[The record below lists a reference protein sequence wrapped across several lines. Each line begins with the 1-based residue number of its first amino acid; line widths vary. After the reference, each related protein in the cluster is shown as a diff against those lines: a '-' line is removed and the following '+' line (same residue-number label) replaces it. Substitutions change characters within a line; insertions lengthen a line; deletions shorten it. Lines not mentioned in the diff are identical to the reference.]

1 MITIYHYTS
10 IETLKLI
17 LKNQT
22 LRFKSLGYVDD
33 PNEQKTSDFGT
44 IGSFNYVSC
53 WKTQYD
59 NIPQWNMYGDDC
71 KGAMIAISFN
81 TVLDVFETEK
91 FSFDG
96 ESLVDIL
103 PLLNPLK
110 TPVTPTNGY
119 LPDLISME
127 YTDDKSLINPK
138 VVSVEEK
145 TTNIDLTLNGKYKTT
160 KWDFQKEH
168 RFSISVLPWS
178 LSEIYEILKEQGE
191 NFGNY
196 MFRALPM
203 TSPKLEYFDINLNSN
218 IFKNTQILFG
228 PKCCNENKKEIQD
241 LLHSLNLDIPCNDSE
256 ILIR

>member
-53 WKTQYD
+53 WTTQYD

-119 LPDLISME
+119 HSFQDEIRNKEDGPMGQL
-127 YTDDKSLINPK
+127 
-138 VVSVEEK
+138 V
-145 TTNIDLTLNGKYKTT
+145 T
-160 KWDFQKEH
+160 KKHDH
-168 RFSISVLPWS
+168 
-178 LSEIYEILKEQGE
+178 G
-191 NFGNY
+191 
-196 MFRALPM
+196 
-203 TSPKLEYFDINLNSN
+203 
-218 IFKNTQILFG
+218 FKNRIY
-228 PKCCNENKKEIQD
+228 PI
-241 LLHSLNLDIPCNDSE
+241 
-256 ILIR
+256 

>member
-53 WKTQYD
+53 WTTQYD

-145 TTNIDLTLNGKYKTT
+145 TTNIDLTLNGKFPFYLGV
-160 KWDFQKEH
+160 F
-168 RFSISVLPWS
+168 
-178 LSEIYEILKEQGE
+178 LK
-191 NFGNY
+191 Y
-196 MFRALPM
+196 MKF
-203 TSPKLEYFDINLNSN
+203 
-218 IFKNTQILFG
+218 
-228 PKCCNENKKEIQD
+228 
-241 LLHSLNLDIPCNDSE
+241 
-256 ILIR
+256 